1 MVGAALGISFLV
13 MLLILGVPMVA
24 ALVGSV
30 AVGLFLGGQW
40 ALVMPQSIIN
50 GMSDYT
56 LLSLPLFV
64 LAGVIMNVG
73 GLSARLFDFAHSLV
87 GWMRGGLAQVDVL
100 TSIFLGGMFGSS
112 TADIAGTG
120 SITIPAMKKAGYKAD
135 FAAATCAA
143 SSGVGPMIPPSSPM
157 ILYSAVTGTSLGAL
171 FMAGIIPGI
180 LMGLVFMGVVFVL
193 ARTRNFPRHGDLSLP
208 EIWATFKSAFFSI
221 GMPAIIVGG
230 TTIGVFTPTEG
241 GAFGVVYAIAVS
253 MLVYRSMGVRDVYR
267 ATLAAVQLSGELL
280 LMVGLSGALG
290 VSLASAHVP
299 EALAQMIDAIT
310 IGDSMFM
317 RLVALM
323 ILAIIA
329 GMFLDPLI
337 PVLVPV
343 ILPTL
348 LAFQIDLVH
357 FGVLMVMAVVIGQL
371 HPPIGIALIIS
382 GRIAGVD
389 QVQVFKANIPYFIAI
404 ILFTLLLMA
413 VPELSTWLPNYMKD

>member
-1 MVGAALGISFLV
+1 MIGALLGIVLLII
-13 MLLILGVPMVA
+13 LLILGVPMVA
-24 ALVGSV
+24 ALLGSV
-30 AVGLFLGGQW
+30 AIGLYISGQW
-40 ALVMPQSIIN
+40 ALVIPQAMVN

-56 LLSLPLFV
+56 LIALPLFV
-64 LAGVIMNVG
+64 LAGVLMNVG
-73 GLSARLFDFAHSLV
+73 GLSTRLFDFAHSLV

-120 SITIPAMKKAGYKAD
+120 SITIPAMKRAGYSPA
-135 FAAATCAA
+135 FSAATCAS

-171 FMAGIIPGI
+171 FLAGVIPGI
-180 LMGLVFMGVVFVL
+180 LMGLIFMAVVFVL
-193 ARTRNFPRHGDLSLP
+193 ARRHNFPRHGNLSVS
-208 EIWATFKSAFFSI
+208 EILYTFNRALLSI

-230 TTIGVFTPTEG
+230 TSVGVFTPTEG
-241 GAFGVVYAIAVS
+241 SAFGVVYAGALSIFI
-253 MLVYRSMGVRDVYR
+253 YRSMGWTAFYKSCVS
-267 ATLAAVQLSGELL
+267 AVQLSGELL
-280 LMVGLSGALG
+280 VMVGLSGTLG
-290 VSLASAHVP
+290 VSLASAGVP
-299 EALAQMIDAIT
+299 QALAGVIDVIA
-310 IGDSMFM
+310 IGDSYFM
-317 RLVALM
+317 RLAALM
-323 ILAIIA
+323 LLAIIA

-348 LAFQIDLVH
+348 IAFQIDLIQ

-371 HPPIGIALIIS
+371 HPPIGIASIIA

-389 QVQVFKANIPYFIAI
+389 QIQVFRANMPFFIAI
-404 ILFTLLLMA
+404 ILFTLVLMA

>member
-193 ARTRNFPRHGDLSLP
+193 ARTRNFPRHGDLSLL
-208 EIWATFKSAFFSI
+208 EIWTTFKSAFFSI

-267 ATLAAVQLSGELL
+267 ASLAAVQLSGELL

-299 EALAQMIDAIT
+299 EALAAMIDAIT

-389 QVQVFKANIPYFIAI
+389 QVQVFRANIPYFIAI
-404 ILFTLLLMA
+404 VLFTLLLMA

>member
-1 MVGAALGISFLV
+1 MSGALLGIS
-13 MLLILGVPMVA
+13 LLIILSMLGVPMIA

-30 AVGLFLGGQW
+30 GLGLYFGGQW
-40 ALVMPQSIIN
+40 ALAMPQAMVN

-64 LAGVIMNVG
+64 LAGVLMNVG

-87 GWMRGGLAQVDVL
+87 GWMKGGLAQVDVL

-120 SITIPAMKKAGYKAD
+120 SITIPAMKRAGYSPA
-135 FAAATCAA
+135 FAAATCAS

-171 FMAGIIPGI
+171 FLAGIIPGI
-180 LMGLVFMGVVFVL
+180 LMGLVFMAVVLVL
-193 ARTRNFPRHGDLSLP
+193 ARKRDFPRHGDLSIR
-208 EIWATFKSAFFSI
+208 EILTTLRAAFLSI

-230 TTIGVFTPTEG
+230 TSVGVFTPTEG
-241 GAFGVVYAIAVS
+241 SAFGVVYAAALSVY
-253 MLVYRSMGVRDVYR
+253 YRSLNFRQFYR
-267 ATLAAVQLSGELL
+267 ACLAAVQLSGELL
-280 LMVGLSGALG
+280 LMVGLSGTLG

-299 EALAQMIDAIT
+299 EALASMIDVIA
-310 IGDSMFM
+310 IGDSDFM

-337 PVLVPV
+337 PVLIPV

-348 LAFQIDLVH
+348 LAFNIDLVH

-371 HPPIGIALIIS
+371 HPPIGIASIIA

-389 QVQVFKANIPYFIAI
+389 QVQVFRANVPFFISI
-404 ILFTLLLMA
+404 IVFTIVLMA
-413 VPELSTWLPNYMKD
+413 IPELSTWLPNYMKD

>member
-13 MLLILGVPMVA
+13 ILLILGVPMVA

-30 AVGLFLGGQW
+30 AVGLYLGGQW

-50 GMSDYT
+50 NMSDYT

-208 EIWATFKSAFFSI
+208 EIWSTFKSAFFSI

-267 ATLAAVQLSGELL
+267 ASLAAVQLSGELL

-299 EALAQMIDAIT
+299 ETLARMIDAIT
-310 IGDSMFM
+310 FGDSMFM
-317 RLVALM
+317 RLLALM
-323 ILAIIA
+323 ILAIVA

-371 HPPIGIALIIS
+371 HPPIGIALIIA

-389 QVQVFKANIPYFIAI
+389 QVQVFRANIPYFVAI
-404 ILFTLLLMA
+404 VLFTLLLMA
-413 VPELSTWLPNYMKD
+413 VPELSTWLPTYMKD

>member
-193 ARTRNFPRHGDLSLP
+193 ARTRNFPRHGDLSLS
-208 EIWATFKSAFFSI
+208 EIWTTFKSAFFSI

-267 ATLAAVQLSGELL
+267 ASLAAVQLSGELL

-299 EALAQMIDAIT
+299 EALAAMIDAIT

>member
-13 MLLILGVPMVA
+13 LLLIIGVPMVA

-30 AVGLFLGGQW
+30 ALGLYLGGQW
-40 ALVMPQSIIN
+40 ALVMPQSILN
-50 GMSDYT
+50 GLGDYT

-120 SITIPAMKKAGYKAD
+120 SITIPAMKRAGYKAD

-171 FMAGIIPGI
+171 FMAGIIPGV
-180 LMGLVFMGVVFVL
+180 LMGLVFMAVVFVL
-193 ARTRNFPRHGDLSLP
+193 ARTRNFPRHGDLSWP
-208 EIWATFKSAFFSI
+208 EIWSTFKSAFFSI

-241 GAFGVVYAIAVS
+241 GAFGVVYALAVS
-253 MLVYRSMGVRDVYR
+253 VLVYRSMGVRDVYR
-267 ATLAAVQLSGELL
+267 ACLAAVQLSGELL

-299 EALAQMIDAIT
+299 EALAAMIDAIT

-317 RLVALM
+317 RLLALM
-323 ILAIIA
+323 ILAIVA

-389 QVQVFKANIPYFIAI
+389 QVQVFRANIPYFVAI